1 MTDEGLF
8 RHLWTSYQSTIDG
21 RQTYGDVELLAE
33 AAERMKW
40 PGAPEMGS
48 TIARVLRAKVVKDK
62 IGKAS
67 KHYKSVRDRQIFDM
81 AQILIDQGMTQ
92 TESYERI
99 ALIFEIEA
107 DAVAKVVT
115 KIKKERGLEK

>member
-33 AAERMKW
+33 AAERMEW
-40 PGAPEMGS
+40 PGAPEMGR

-67 KHYKSVRDRQIFDM
+67 KHYKSVRDRQIFDL
-81 AQILIDQGMTQ
+81 AQIHIEQGMTQ
-92 TESYERI
+92 VASYERI

-107 DAVAKVVT
+107 DPVAKVVT
-115 KIKKERGLEK
+115 KIKSERGLEK

>member
-33 AAERMKW
+33 AAERMEW
-40 PGAPEMGS
+40 PGAPEMGR

-67 KHYKSVRDRQIFDM
+67 KHYKSVRDRQIFDL
-81 AQILIDQGMTQ
+81 AQIHIEQGMTKVA
-92 TESYERI
+92 SYERI

-115 KIKKERGLEK
+115 KIKSERGLEK

>member
-33 AAERMKW
+33 AAERMEW
-40 PGAPEMGS
+40 PGAPEMGR

-67 KHYKSVRDRQIFDM
+67 KHYKSVRDRQIFDL
-81 AQILIDQGMTQ
+81 AQIHIEQGMTQ
-92 TESYERI
+92 VASYERI

-115 KIKKERGLEK
+115 KIKSERGLEK